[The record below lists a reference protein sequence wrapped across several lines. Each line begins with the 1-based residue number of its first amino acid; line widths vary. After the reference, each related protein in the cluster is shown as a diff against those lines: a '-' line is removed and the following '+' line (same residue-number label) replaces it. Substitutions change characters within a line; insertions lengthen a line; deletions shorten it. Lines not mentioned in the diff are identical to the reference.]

1 MRPVKKLH
9 KSIGEYA
16 AALTQAQ
23 NDGAAHAL
31 EILLYV
37 LADKYGW
44 DADQLAGLMHRV
56 ADQTIAITEGYMNP
70 KDIIKVL
77 REEYGIQV

>member
-1 MRPVKKLH
+1 M
-9 KSIGEYA
+9 
-16 AALTQAQ
+16 
-23 NDGAAHAL
+23 
-31 EILLYV
+31 